1 RPRSPSSCISEN
13 VWHTRPQLRQMSRK
27 SSPTVSDR
35 RNASSTRW
43 SESSTARS
51 RSSDSSQPNRCK
63 CPKTFMRRAGSTR
76 SCEGSRSARWSR
88 PSKNTR
94 PSASACCRRRRSAEP
109 RRESVSWQRA
119 KAARRLL
126 DVRLADVRRRAVL
139 AVARVAFHQGRL
151 EELAEVAAEDLL
163 AQHALEAREQA
174 SVAGEEAR
182 LLHGGAAREVRAR
195 HRDAVVERA
204 EAVADVEPEV
214 PERVEQLLHHPLHV
228 RRHLAVVDDHEVHVR
243 ERMELAAA

>member
-1 RPRSPSSCISEN
+1 
-13 VWHTRPQLRQMSRK
+13 MSRK
-27 SSPTVSDR
+27 SSPTASDR

-94 PSASACCRRRRSAEP
+94 PSASACCRRRRSRRDEPLVGELAQRAGADLRPAEP
-109 RRESVSWQRA
+109 HGRVHVA

-182 LLHGGAAREVRAR
+182 LLHGGAARGVRAG
-195 HRDAVVERA
+195 
-204 EAVADVEPEV
+204 P
-214 PERVEQLLHHPLHV
+214 
-228 RRHLAVVDDHEVHVR
+228 
-243 ERMELAAA
+243 